1 MKLFSSLD
9 PIKDQK
15 INNDNFAPCNFL
27 IDWNE
32 YANKL
37 IKDPSLFNY
46 DYFNFNIEIITKEVR
61 KPTLIDLAEA
71 IVTDTK
77 CSIEIGARAQIM
89 SESMVQFCNTGLHEA
104 LLKNDSKKK
113 EYIRRSYELNSI
125 QLLITNILEDEYQ
138 AALFVTGTNCMN
150 DISYYKYDN
159 NVKYLCDFI
168 EDYKKDLSIKD
179 IITMISI
186 CNIYV
191 SDTLI
196 YVLKEKEKDT
206 VNARRLTSAIIS
218 ILASL
223 STPQLDYIFRR
234 KMEYNTG
241 NDEMEFYRF
250 RINDR
255 DSYEKEETYERI
267 SSVLSWGK
275 PSMNNL
281 QYVWRFDK

>member
-9 PIKDQK
+9 PIKNQK

-46 DYFNFNIEIITKEVR
+46 DYFNFNIEIIMKEVR
-61 KPTLIDLAEA
+61 KPTLIDLAET
-71 IVTDTK
+71 IVKDTK
-77 CSIEIGARAQIM
+77 CSIEISARAPIM
-89 SESMVQFCNTGLHEA
+89 SESMVRFCNTGLHEA
-104 LLKNDSKKK
+104 LLKNDSRKK
-113 EYIRRSYELNSI
+113 EYIA
-125 QLLITNILEDEYQ
+125 TNILEDEYQ

-150 DISYYKYDN
+150 DLSYYKYDD

-168 EDYKKDLSIKD
+168 EGNEKELSIKD
-179 IITMISI
+179 IITMIST

-191 SDTLI
+191 SNTLMYI
-196 YVLKEKEKDT
+196 LNQKEKDT

-223 STPQLDYIFRR
+223 SSPQLDYVFR
-234 KMEYNTG
+234 KMKYQYEIDYN
-241 NDEMEFYRF
+241 DMYRF
-250 RINDR
+250 KIYDKN
-255 DSYEKEETYERI
+255 SYEKEETWSRI
-267 SSVLSWGK
+267 TNVLG
-275 PSMNNL
+275 
-281 QYVWRFDK
+281 WR